1 MAIAGNLATRILSA
15 LVLVPIALGA
25 IYLGGTAYL
34 CFILATVLVA
44 QAEWM
49 RLVAPGVVIW
59 IHIVAFTALI
69 LEALATLF
77 FGFLTGIGVII
88 GGSLLVLGVVRL
100 TRAAGAR
107 RIALGVLYIGATMVA
122 TLWLRDLPEIG
133 LGLTCFLFG
142 SVWATDIGA
151 YAAGKTIGG
160 PKLAPRLS
168 PNKTWAGLIG
178 GMVSAAIAGFL
189 IALAFDA
196 GLRFVAAA
204 VAAVLAVIAQSG
216 DLFESAVK
224 RRAGVKDSGTLIP
237 GHGGVL
243 DRIDGLMAAAPLLA
257 IWQLAVGERL
267 AWW

>member
-1 MAIAGNLATRILSA
+1 MASAGNLTKRILSA
-15 LVLVPIALGA
+15 LVLAPIAVGA

-34 CFILATVLVA
+34 CLILLTVLVA

-49 RLVAPGVVIW
+49 RLVAPGAVIW
-59 IHIVAFTALI
+59 IHVAAFAALI
-69 LEALATLF
+69 LEAVATLF
-77 FGFLTGIGVII
+77 FGFLTGVGVIV
-88 GGSLLVLGVVRL
+88 GASLLIVSLVRL

-107 RIALGVLYIGATMVA
+107 RIALGVLYIGATMAA

-142 SVWATDIGA
+142 SVWATDMGA
-151 YAAGKTIGG
+151 YAAGRAIGG

-178 GMVSAAIAGFL
+178 GMIAAAVAGFL
-189 IALAFDA
+189 IAMVFDA

-204 VAAVLAVIAQSG
+204 VASVLAVIAQSG
-216 DLFESAVK
+216 DLFESAMK

-243 DRIDGLMAAAPLLA
+243 DRIDGLMAAAPVLA
-257 IWQLAVGERL
+257 IWQLAVGDRL
-267 AWW
+267 GWW